1 MKGLD
6 KKIDKVNIQ
15 DQQSLDNNS
24 FEFTNIQPD
33 LDKTNPELDKFKTRP
48 EVLETQV
55 YTRPTA
61 EKAVAGNVDINNSV
75 VTSSSTNRT
84 IIETTPEET
93 VAKKGSVKG
102 FLRKATR
109 LIEKRTGFDPT
120 NENGELLLGVVAV
133 KLK

>member
-1 MKGLD
+1 LPDRTTTGTT
-6 KKIDKVNIQ
+6 Q
-15 DQQSLDNNS
+15 D
-24 FEFTNIQPD
+24 
-33 LDKTNPELDKFKTRP
+33 
-48 EVLETQV
+48 
-55 YTRPTA
+55 
-61 EKAVAGNVDINNSV
+61 
-75 VTSSSTNRT
+75 
-84 IIETTPEET
+84 ET